1 MSDYKSNESS
11 IHSSD
16 VEQWLEDEL
25 REAGVNPDDIEIMT
39 RRQKD
44 MEISNNSTSL
54 EKIDCEEKECIICH
68 KGKMKPANPNAKTN
82 YYFTCDNCGARLN
95 ITPNVIVE

>member
-25 REAGVNPDDIEIMT
+25 REAGVNPDDIEI
-39 RRQKD
+39 D
-44 MEISNNSTSL
+44 
-54 EKIDCEEKECIICH
+54 DEEELQQF
-68 KGKMKPANPNAKTN
+68 N
-82 YYFTCDNCGARLN
+82 L
-95 ITPNVIVE
+95 